1 MFNNLNPQDLSK
13 FKQVEHFY
21 FLPSFKKKRRSKKV
35 SEYYTVLWFPNKE
48 HAISFKS
55 RAEKTFSISYNAS
68 VT

>member
-1 MFNNLNPQDLSK
+1 MHREF
-13 FKQVEHFY
+13 FFFFFY
-21 FLPSFKKKRRSKKV
+21 GPPRTGKKGARGKKKRRSKKV